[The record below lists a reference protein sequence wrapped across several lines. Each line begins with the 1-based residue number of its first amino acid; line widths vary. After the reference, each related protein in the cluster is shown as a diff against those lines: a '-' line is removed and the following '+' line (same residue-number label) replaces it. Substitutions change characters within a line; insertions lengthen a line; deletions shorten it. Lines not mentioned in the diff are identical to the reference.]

1 MKTLYLTFF
10 HAIGIRINSSVEPR
24 IKRGFTALNFVNIG
38 QRNRRLI
45 FLSII
50 SVFSF
55 LSNGKAQNEKNINE
69 NNLAENLWSPI
80 NLPSNKTDGT
90 HVILTGK
97 NQLEPLGNINV
108 EFAPKLSTN
117 SLAVLMTSFN
127 ARSHN
132 NSEVDLKWVT
142 KNEVNSNY
150 FTIERSQDDVNFNAI
165 AIILGSTNSARPRNY
180 DYVDDLKGVDVT
192 KPVNYRIKITDANG
206 KSTYSPVDVVT
217 FASIQNLIKAYPNP
231 GADNVM
237 VYFTSDVNGSVKFI
251 INTTKGKMIFTKCDS
266 VTPGMNSVAINNLST
281 LPAGQ
286 YPIELDVNG
295 KIIHTI
301 KLIKN

>member
-1 MKTLYLTFF
+1 MKTLYLKIF
-10 HAIGIRINSSVEPR
+10 HAIGIRINSSVEYG
-24 IKRGFTALNFVNIG
+24 IKRGYIPLNFADIG
-38 QRNRRLI
+38 KPTRRLI
-45 FLSII
+45 FLSLI
-50 SVFSF
+50 SIFSF
-55 LSNGKAQNEKNINE
+55 LSSGKAQNEKNINE
-69 NNLAENLWSPI
+69 NNVAENLWSPF
-80 NLPSNKTDGT
+80 NLPSASIDGT

-97 NQLEPLGNINV
+97 NKLEPLGNINV
-108 EFAPKLSTN
+108 QFAPKLSAN

-132 NSEVDLKWVT
+132 NSEVDLQWET

-165 AIILGSTNSARPRNY
+165 AIILGSTNSARPRKY

-192 KPVNYRIKITDANG
+192 KPVNYRIKITDVNG
-206 KSTYSPVDVVT
+206 KSIYSPVDVVT
-217 FASIQNLIKAYPNP
+217 FASDQNLIKAYPNP

-251 INTTKGKMIFTKCDS
+251 INDTKGKMIFAKCDS